1 MARLDPSDSEPE
13 ESENLSS
20 EEEEQ
25 SEAPNSNSNGEK
37 EHEIPAYEKQRLS
50 RIAENKARMEA
61 MGLSKIA
68 SSLMGSPQ
76 NLSKGKGKRKVVEDD
91 EDYRPN
97 YEDEEEDE
105 DGGGD
110 DDDEEFLGN
119 KASRSDKRKGK
130 NKSLIQKKRSS
141 TPKNKATIQ
150 KQLSSS
156 DCVAADDADELMQAI
171 ALSLQPSEEL
181 SAPTHNGKK
190 GIACGRGN
198 TGMGKRKKSFTNRV
212 KMTEDEVILQ
222 FFQFD
227 DAGKGS
233 ISLRD
238 LRRVS
243 VAHDFIWTDD
253 ELFDMI
259 HCFDSDGDGKLNLE
273 DFQKIVSRC
282 NMISAS
288 ERS

>member
-1 MARLDPSDSEPE
+1 MARLDSSDSEPE

-20 EEEEQ
+20 EEEE
-25 SEAPNSNSNGEK
+25 SEAPNINSNGEK
-37 EHEIPAYEKQRLS
+37 EHEISAYEKQRLS

-61 MGLSKIA
+61 MGLSKLA
-68 SSLMGSPQ
+68 SSLMEVRKLEISRRVCKFQMAILFLNPL
-76 NLSKGKGKRKVVEDD
+76 NIWFDSKNTGFADVV
-91 EDYRPN
+91 
-97 YEDEEEDE
+97 
-105 DGGGD
+105 
-110 DDDEEFLGN
+110 LQ
-119 KASRSDKRKGK
+119 GK
-130 NKSLIQKKRSS
+130 NKSSIQKKKSS
-141 TPKNKATIQ
+141 TRKKKATIQ

-156 DCVAADDADELMQAI
+156 DCVAAAADDDELMQAI

-181 SAPTHNGKK
+181 SAPTQNGKK
-190 GIACGRGN
+190 GIACGREN
-198 TGMGKRKKSFTNRV
+198 TGMGKRKKSFTARV
-212 KMTEDEVILQ
+212 KMTEDEVILH
-222 FFQFD
+222 FFQFN

-282 NMISAS
+282 NMI
-288 ERS
+288 

>member
-1 MARLDPSDSEPE
+1 MARLDSSDSEPE

-20 EEEEQ
+20 EEEE
-25 SEAPNSNSNGEK
+25 SEAPNINSNGEK
-37 EHEIPAYEKQRLS
+37 EHEISAYEKQRLS

-61 MGLSKIA
+61 MGLSKLA

-76 NLSKGKGKRKVVEDD
+76 NLSKCKGKRKVLEDD

-97 YEDEEEDE
+97 DEDEGEDEDE

-110 DDDEEFLGN
+110 DDDAEFLGN
-119 KASRSDKRKGK
+119 KASRSYKRKGK
-130 NKSLIQKKRSS
+130 NKSSIQKKKSS
-141 TPKNKATIQ
+141 TRKKKATIQ

-156 DCVAADDADELMQAI
+156 DCVAAAADDDELMQAI

-181 SAPTHNGKK
+181 SAPTQNGKK
-190 GIACGRGN
+190 GIACGREN
-198 TGMGKRKKSFTNRV
+198 TGMGKRKKSFTARV
-212 KMTEDEVILQ
+212 KMTEDEVILH
-222 FFQFD
+222 FFQFN

-282 NMISAS
+282 NMI
-288 ERS
+288 